1 MEKNKEAN
9 KVSIKKILIDMMIII
24 TAISF
29 LLEQLIFKSKQTAEV
44 LFIILIILTSLE
56 LLITMAK
63 NTYKEKNIG
72 LKIFNIVGS
81 LVNVTLL
88 FSIFMNI
95 LMEKEEKIYELLITI
110 GSLIVIALTL
120 FYSIRALVRL
130 IKNKNNLFN
139 NVGTSLIGIMDV
151 VALIMCIIKIL
162 I

>member
-24 TAISF
+24 IAISF

-63 NTYKEKNIG
+63 NAYKEKNTG

-130 IKNKNNLFN
+130 IKNKNNLLN

>member
-1 MEKNKEAN
+1 MNGSTFKLNPNGLASALMVRIEDTFDSHLINGQIQGDYGEHDYSGNDKNSEWVN
-9 KVSIKKILIDMMIII
+9 GVSI
-24 TAISF
+24 SGS
-29 LLEQLIFKSKQTAEV
+29 SKYSSIEDV
-44 LFIILIILTSLE
+44 
-56 LLITMAK
+56 
-63 NTYKEKNIG
+63 
-72 LKIFNIVGS
+72 KIFNIVGS

-130 IKNKNNLFN
+130 IKNKNNLLN